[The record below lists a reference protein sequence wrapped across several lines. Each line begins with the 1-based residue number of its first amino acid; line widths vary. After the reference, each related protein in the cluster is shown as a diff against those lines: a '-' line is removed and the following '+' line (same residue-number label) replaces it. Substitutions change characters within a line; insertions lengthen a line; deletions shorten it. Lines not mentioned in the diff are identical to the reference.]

1 MCFAH
6 IVLQHDKEPS
16 QATGDMHLGSRFLYL
31 TMRGSVYCL
40 WGRKVYIEYITIR
53 IMNYNTHSNIRA
65 AIKRAETI
73 NVRDEVSI
81 PLYRLKEELER
92 QRIQKQDFEQYL
104 LRYISPLDR
113 PYIEEIVPI
122 LFGDVNN
129 AIIDRKETF
138 KITSGLR

>member
-1 MCFAH
+1 
-6 IVLQHDKEPS
+6 
-16 QATGDMHLGSRFLYL
+16 
-31 TMRGSVYCL
+31 
-40 WGRKVYIEYITIR
+40 
-53 IMNYNTHSNIRA
+53 MNYNTHSNIRE

-104 LRYISPLDR
+104 LQYASPLDR

-122 LFGDVNN
+122 LFGDVNI

>member
-1 MCFAH
+1 
-6 IVLQHDKEPS
+6 
-16 QATGDMHLGSRFLYL
+16 
-31 TMRGSVYCL
+31 
-40 WGRKVYIEYITIR
+40 
-53 IMNYNTHSNIRA
+53 MNYNTHSNIRE

-104 LRYISPLDR
+104 LRYASPLDR